1 MNTRHLVDPELL
13 DLLDAFPP
21 LELSLET
28 LPSVREAEVDLPLG
42 EPPGPEVVRAVDL
55 QRRRIPG
62 PKQAPDLEIALYSPR
77 RSGGRRPCIFHIHG
91 GGFVSGRS
99 ALMEPL
105 HRPLAMELDCVL
117 TSVDYRLA
125 PETRFPGAIE
135 DCYAALGWV
144 VEHAGE
150 LGIDPS
156 RVGVMGE
163 SAGGGL
169 AAALAL
175 LARDRGEYILAFQHL
190 IYPMLD
196 DRTCVIDPPNPVTG
210 EFVWS
215 RQNNHFGWSA
225 LLGHEP
231 GAADVSPYAAP
242 ARADDLRNLPPAF
255 ISTPALDLFVD
266 EDIDYAGR
274 LARAGVPVEMHVYP
288 GGFHGFDFHPT
299 ARVARQARRDS
310 VEALRRQLN
319 KKGDGAN

>member
-144 VEHAGE
+144 V
-150 LGIDPS
+150 P
-156 RVGVMGE
+156 R
-163 SAGGGL
+163 SAGSSNTPGSSVSIRAVL
-169 AAALAL
+169 AS
-175 LARDRGEYILAFQHL
+175 
-190 IYPMLD
+190 
-196 DRTCVIDPPNPVTG
+196 
-210 EFVWS
+210 W
-215 RQNNHFGWSA
+215 
-225 LLGHEP
+225 
-231 GAADVSPYAAP
+231 
-242 ARADDLRNLPPAF
+242 ARARAAGWPRHWRCWRATVANTSWHF
-255 ISTPALDLFVD
+255 ST
-266 EDIDYAGR
+266 
-274 LARAGVPVEMHVYP
+274 
-288 GGFHGFDFHPT
+288 
-299 ARVARQARRDS
+299 
-310 VEALRRQLN
+310 
-319 KKGDGAN
+319 